1 LLGAITTIGLINNI
15 KNYLVTGG
23 AGFIG
28 SAITKNLIH
37 KGNSVT
43 VLDDFSR
50 GNIGKLKEVNQEVN
64 FINVDICDREKII
77 NVFKDNNFSG
87 VVHLAYING
96 TENFY
101 TKPEEVLKVAISG
114 IQNVIEGIRSAK
126 IEEFYL
132 ASSSEVYQSPKV
144 FPTPEDIELV
154 VPDPSNPR
162 YSYGLGKILQEFMVL
177 NFLKEVK
184 KLVIFRPHNI
194 YGPDMGFDHVVPE
207 LFLKIN
213 ESTEGFI
220 ELKGNGK
227 QQRSFCYIED
237 FLQAFEILIDA
248 QTPSGIY
255 NIGSY
260 FETEIIEIA
269 NTIAQLYNRKLEFRT
284 SLAPLG
290 ETSRRVPDLSKL
302 EKMGYVPKYSVKK
315 GLELYQIWFE
325 SEGKNKIAKQ

>member
-1 LLGAITTIGLINNI
+1 M

-28 SAITKNLIH
+28 SAITKRLIH

-50 GNIGKLKEVNQEVN
+50 GDISKLEKVNQDIN
-64 FINVDICDREKII
+64 FINADICDTKKII
-77 NVFKDNNFSG
+77 KVFKDNNFSG

-96 TENFY
+96 TKNFY
-101 TKPEEVLKVAISG
+101 TRPEEVLKVAISG
-114 IQNVIEGIRSAK
+114 IQNVIEGIRLAK
-126 IEEFYL
+126 IKEFYL

-144 FPTPEDIELV
+144 FPTPEDIKLV

-162 YSYGLGKILQEFMVL
+162 YSYGLGKILQEFMAL
-177 NFLKEVK
+177 NFLKEVEK
-184 KLVIFRPHNI
+184 IIIFRPHNI

>member
-1 LLGAITTIGLINNI
+1 MTSGLTSNM

-28 SAITKNLIH
+28 SAITKRLVH

-50 GNIGKLKEVNQEVN
+50 GDTGKLGKFNQDIN
-64 FINVDICDREKII
+64 FINADICDTEKILK
-77 NVFKDNNFSG
+77 VFKDNNFSG

-101 TKPEEVLKVAISG
+101 TRPEEVLEVAISG
-114 IQNVIEGIRSAK
+114 IQNIIKGIRSVK
-126 IEEFYL
+126 IKEFYL

-162 YSYGLGKILQEFMVL
+162 YSYGLGKILQEFMAL
-177 NFLKEVK
+177 NFLKEVE
-184 KLVIFRPHNI
+184 KLIIFRPHNI
-194 YGPDMGFDHVVPE
+194 YGPDMGFGHVVPE
-207 LFLKIN
+207 LFLKIK

-237 FLQAFEILIDA
+237 FMQAFEILTDA
-248 QTPSGIY
+248 KTPSGIY

-260 FETEIIEIA
+260 FEAEIIKIA
-269 NTIAQLYNRKLEFRT
+269 NIIAQLYNRKLEFRT
-284 SLAPLG
+284 SLPPLG

-302 EKMGYVPKYSVKK
+302 LKMGYVPKYSIEQ
-315 GLELYQIWFE
+315 GLELYKMWFE
-325 SEGKNKIAKQ
+325 SEGKNKIAK

>member
-1 LLGAITTIGLINNI
+1 M

-28 SAITKNLIH
+28 SAITKRLVQ

-50 GNIGKLKEVNQEVN
+50 GDIGKLGKFNQDIN
-64 FINVDICDREKII
+64 FINTDICDTEKILK
-77 NVFKDNNFSG
+77 VFKDNNFSG

-101 TKPEEVLKVAISG
+101 TRPEEVLEVAISG
-114 IQNVIEGIRSAK
+114 IQNIIKGIRSVK
-126 IEEFYL
+126 VKEFYL

-162 YSYGLGKILQEFMVL
+162 YSYGLGKILQEFMAL
-177 NFLKEVK
+177 NFLKEVE
-184 KLVIFRPHNI
+184 KLIIFRPHNI
-194 YGPDMGFDHVVPE
+194 YGPDMGFGHVVPE
-207 LFLKIN
+207 LFLKIK

-237 FLQAFEILIDA
+237 FIQAFEILTDA
-248 QTPSGIY
+248 KTPNGIY

-260 FETEIIEIA
+260 FEAEIIEIA
-269 NTIAQLYNRKLEFRT
+269 NIIAQLYNRKLEFRT
-284 SLAPLG
+284 SLPPLG

-302 EKMGYVPKYSVKK
+302 SKMGYVPKYSIEQ
-315 GLELYQIWFE
+315 GLELYKMWFE
-325 SEGKNKIAKQ
+325 SEGKNKIAK

>member
-1 LLGAITTIGLINNI
+1 MTSGLTSNM

-28 SAITKNLIH
+28 SAITKRLVQ

-50 GNIGKLKEVNQEVN
+50 GDIGKLGKFNQDIN
-64 FINVDICDREKII
+64 FINTDICDTEKILK
-77 NVFKDNNFSG
+77 VFKDNNFSG

-101 TKPEEVLKVAISG
+101 TRPEEVLEVAISG
-114 IQNVIEGIRSAK
+114 IQNIIKGIRSVK
-126 IEEFYL
+126 VKEFYL

-162 YSYGLGKILQEFMVL
+162 YSYGLGKILQEFMAL
-177 NFLKEVK
+177 NFLKEVE
-184 KLVIFRPHNI
+184 KLIIFRPHNI
-194 YGPDMGFDHVVPE
+194 YGPDMGFGHVVPE
-207 LFLKIN
+207 LFLKIK

-237 FLQAFEILIDA
+237 FIQAFEILTDA
-248 QTPSGIY
+248 KTPNGIY

-260 FETEIIEIA
+260 FEAEIIEIA
-269 NTIAQLYNRKLEFRT
+269 NIIAQLYNRKLEFRT
-284 SLAPLG
+284 SLPPLG

-302 EKMGYVPKYSVKK
+302 SKMGYVPKYSIEQ
-315 GLELYQIWFE
+315 GLELYKMWFE
-325 SEGKNKIAKQ
+325 SEGKNKIAK

>member
-1 LLGAITTIGLINNI
+1 M

-28 SAITKNLIH
+28 SAITKNLIQN
-37 KGNSVT
+37 GNSVT

-50 GNIGKLKEVNQEVN
+50 GNIGKLRDVNQDIN
-64 FINVDICDREKII
+64 FINVDIRDREKII
-77 NVFKDNNFSG
+77 NVFKDNNFFG

-96 TENFY
+96 TANFY
-101 TKPEEVLKVAISG
+101 TKPEEVLEVAISG

-126 IEEFYL
+126 VEEVYL
-132 ASSSEVYQSPKV
+132 ASSSEVYQSPRV

-177 NFLKEVK
+177 NFLKEVE

-194 YGPDMGFDHVVPE
+194 YGPDMGFGHVVPE
-207 LFLKIN
+207 LFLKIK

-237 FLQAFEILIDA
+237 FMQAFEILADEK
-248 QTPSGIY
+248 TPSGVY
-255 NIGSY
+255 NVGSH
-260 FETEIIEIA
+260 FEAEIIDVAKYIS
-269 NTIAQLYNRKLEFRT
+269 QLYNRKLEFRT
-284 SLAPLG
+284 SLPPLG
-290 ETSRRVPDLSKL
+290 ETSRRVPDLTKL
-302 EKMGYVPKYSVKK
+302 SKMGYVPKYSINR
-315 GLELYQIWFE
+315 GLELYKTWFD
-325 SEGKNKIAKQ
+325 SEGKNRVIK

>member
-1 LLGAITTIGLINNI
+1 M

-37 KGNSVT
+37 NGNSVT

-50 GNIGKLKEVNQEVN
+50 GNIGKLRDVNQDIN
-64 FINVDICDREKII
+64 FINVDIRDREKII

-96 TENFY
+96 TANFY
-101 TKPEEVLKVAISG
+101 TKPEEVLEVAISG

-126 IEEFYL
+126 IEEVYL
-132 ASSSEVYQSPKV
+132 ASSSEVYQSPRV
-144 FPTPEDIELV
+144 FPTPEDVELV

-177 NFLKEVK
+177 NFLKEVE

-194 YGPDMGFDHVVPE
+194 YGPDMGFGHVVPE
-207 LFLKIN
+207 LFLKIK

-237 FLQAFEILIDA
+237 FIQAFEILADEK
-248 QTPSGIY
+248 TPSGVY
-255 NIGSY
+255 NVGSH
-260 FETEIIEIA
+260 FEAEIIDVAKHIS
-269 NTIAQLYNRKLEFRT
+269 QLYNRKLEFRT
-284 SLAPLG
+284 SLPPLG
-290 ETSRRVPDLSKL
+290 ETSRRVPDLTKL
-302 EKMGYVPKYSVKK
+302 SKMGYVPEYSINR
-315 GLELYQIWFE
+315 GLELYKTWFD
-325 SEGKNKIAKQ
+325 SEGKKRVIK

>member
-1 LLGAITTIGLINNI
+1 M

-28 SAITKNLIH
+28 SAITKRLIH
-37 KGNSVT
+37 KGNLVT

-50 GNIGKLKEVNQEVN
+50 SDIGKLEKVNQGIN
-64 FINVDICDREKII
+64 FINADICDTKKILK
-77 NVFKDNNFSG
+77 VFKDNNFSG

-101 TKPEEVLKVAISG
+101 TRPEEVLKVAISG

-162 YSYGLGKILQEFMVL
+162 YSYGLGKILQEFMAL
-177 NFLKEVK
+177 NFLKEVE
-184 KLVIFRPHNI
+184 KLIIFRPHNI
-194 YGPDMGFDHVVPE
+194 YGPDMGFGHVVPE
-207 LFLKIN
+207 LFLKIR
-213 ESTEGFI
+213 ESTEGFV

-237 FLQAFEILIDA
+237 FIQAFEILTDVK
-248 QTPSGIY
+248 TPSGIY
-255 NIGSY
+255 NVGSY

-269 NTIAQLYNRKLEFRT
+269 KAIAQLYNRKLEFRT
-284 SLAPLG
+284 SLPPLG

-302 EKMGYVPKYSVKK
+302 SKMGYVPKYSIKK
-315 GLELYQIWFE
+315 GLELYQMWFE
-325 SEGKNKIAKQ
+325 SEGKNKIAK